1 MEQWSAQELKEL
13 RSQHLE
19 RCKRRNDRE
28 NWTRFF
34 IEHAYPGYSWLLSS
48 AWRDGVKLG
57 AYVRTHNSEDL
68 GYDLR
73 QLLHFDDGDQL
84 VEYLGLEDDDAEG
97 IGRVV
102 LAHDEVDEH
111 GDRYTEQL
119 FLSEET
125 RRSFITAWQD
135 LKTRGMPRPNME
147 MMAGDC
153 CDALSAV
160 AGEDYGS
167 QAFPQSALDDR
178 AYAVACVNVYGD
190 TLSYFS
196 RRLRDDADLVTQAVR
211 RTPAALGFASKRLRD
226 DESVALAAV
235 RPNPPAALRFV
246 SKRLC
251 ACADFRRKV
260 FSNARVVLL
269 GARVPHGVALLID
282 SFRTGI
288 SADLRRRIFDITKP
302 GKYRTGLAGYGPTR
316 TDEGVTCRL

>member
-28 NWTRFF
+28 IWTRFF

-235 RPNPPAALRFV
+235 RSDPRAALRFV

-251 ACADFRRKV
+251 ACADFRRKLL
-260 FSNARVVLL
+260 STARVILL
-269 GARVPHGVALLID
+269 SARVPGSVAAHIE
-282 SFRTGI
+282 S
-288 SADLRRRIFDITKP
+288 
-302 GKYRTGLAGYGPTR
+302 YRTGDLNLDFTRPGKCRTALAVRASPGEPRPRDHYIA
-316 TDEGVTCRL
+316 

>member
-28 NWTRFF
+28 IWTRFF
-34 IEHAYPGYSWLLSS
+34 IEHAYPACSWILS
-48 AWRDGVKLG
+48 AARRDGVKLG

-73 QLLHFDDGDQL
+73 QLLHFDDGDQV
-84 VEYLGLEDDDAEG
+84 VEYLGLEDSDEVE
-97 IGRVV
+97 GRVI
-102 LAHDEVDEH
+102 LAYDEVDDD
-111 GDRYTEQL
+111 GDRYAEQL
-119 FLSEET
+119 FLSEEA
-125 RRSFITAWQD
+125 RHSFITAWQD
-135 LKTRGMPRPNME
+135 LKARGMPETSRE

-190 TLSYFS
+190 TLCYFS

>member
-28 NWTRFF
+28 IWTRFF
-34 IEHAYPGYSWLLSS
+34 IEHAYPACSWILS
-48 AWRDGVKLG
+48 AARRDGVKLG

-84 VEYLGLEDDDAEG
+84 VEYLGLEEG

-102 LAHDEVDEH
+102 LAYDEVDEC
-111 GDRYTEQL
+111 GDRYVEEL
-119 FLSEET
+119 FLSEEA

-251 ACADFRRKV
+251 ACADFRRKF